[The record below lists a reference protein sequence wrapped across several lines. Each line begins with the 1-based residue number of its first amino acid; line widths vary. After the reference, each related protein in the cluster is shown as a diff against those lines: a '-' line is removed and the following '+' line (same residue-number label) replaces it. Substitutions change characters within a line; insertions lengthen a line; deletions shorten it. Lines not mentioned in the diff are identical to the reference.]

1 MKLQDKVQAETL
13 ADHVKGPAPVT
24 PLERLVKI

>member
-13 ADHVKGPAPVT
+13 EDHVKGPAMVT
-24 PLERLVKI
+24 PASKL

>member
-13 ADHVKGPAPVT
+13 EDHVKGPALVT
-24 PLERLVKI
+24 PAGKL